1 MRRAEPSRDCS
12 CGNPKIP
19 GGETCGRVGCGRQ
32 WERIT
37 GRQPANPRPVSALDS
52 VEEAQYGEA

>member
-1 MRRAEPSRDCS
+1 MRRDDPSRACS

-37 GRQPANPRPVSALDS
+37 GRQPDNPRAVSALDRA
-52 VEEAQYGEA
+52 EEA